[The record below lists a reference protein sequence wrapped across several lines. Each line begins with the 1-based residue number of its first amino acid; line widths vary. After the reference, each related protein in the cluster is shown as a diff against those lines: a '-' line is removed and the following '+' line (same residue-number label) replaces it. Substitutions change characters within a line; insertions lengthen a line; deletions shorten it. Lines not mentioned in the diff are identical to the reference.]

1 MGRQDKDCEDIT
13 ALFDILSSLLVIS
26 HWGWWRWLTRLEI
39 FSLPQNECSI
49 PRFKLAIVVIVTMIS
64 LYCDGRCHPPI
75 VLVGP
80 VIVTVAV
87 LVTVM
92 VLIVEMVSSVSW
104 FKSRWFFCNDP
115 SKVWRSTRSDLSGFS
130 LVTTRG
136 FVPTFDF
143 LPVKVSKM
151 FLIRNSCKWVLIWR
165 RGWILNLVIMVRIGC
180 CCQNCDVKLSNFTAL
195 IMQAR
200 GRSDNH
206 RT

>member
-1 MGRQDKDCEDIT
+1 M
-13 ALFDILSSLLVIS
+13 
-26 HWGWWRWLTRLEI
+26 
-39 FSLPQNECSI
+39 
-49 PRFKLAIVVIVTMIS
+49 VIVTMIS
-64 LYCDGRCHPPI
+64 LYCDDRCHPPI

-80 VIVTVAV
+80 VIVTMAV

-130 LVTTRG
+130 LVRTRG
-136 FVPTFDF
+136 ADICPNIRFFTGQDF
-143 LPVKVSKM
+143 KEVSHY
-151 FLIRNSCKWVLIWR
+151 NSCKWVLIWR
-165 RGWILNLVIMVRIGC
+165 RGWILILVIMVRVGC

-195 IMQAR
+195 ILQAR
-200 GRSDNH
+200 WRSDNH